1 MSLPKPRIS
10 LNRDKVAW
18 GEDVTITCSILS
30 EFFGGTFILKKTSGT
45 FSQTASSSSTS
56 ATFSI
61 HKVDLDHNGSYQC
74 QYQKTISEQNF
85 SSSLSDAVRL
95 SVNGKKTKQFPELDS
110 SKNQKL
116 KEPLNQQHIN
126 QYYPVFLFVHLFF
139 CFFSEF
145 PETPYHHKSCW

>member
-18 GEDVTITCSILS
+18 GEDVIITCLILS
-30 EFFGGTFILKKTSGT
+30 EFSGGTFILKKTSGT

-74 QYQKTISEQNF
+74 QYKKTISEPNF
-85 SSSLSDAVRL
+85 SSPLSDAVRL

-116 KEPLNQQHIN
+116 KVSLSQQHIN
-126 QYYPVFLFVHLFF
+126 QYYAVFLFVHLF
-139 CFFSEF
+139 CLFFQ
-145 PETPYHHKSCW
+145 